1 MNYFIGLG
9 MMRIDGISDFNKNV
23 VQGLINDGDRDNR
36 VPFWRGH
43 DEFEHDRSMSG
54 VDVLV
59 SRIRS
64 ESDPDPQAVRMGRE
78 LISSGRLET
87 EKNIR
92 SVAEKLLKL
101 GI

>member
-1 MNYFIGLG
+1 
-9 MMRIDGISDFNKNV
+9 MRIEGISEFNKNI
-23 VQGLINDGDRDNR
+23 VQGMINDGDRDNR
-36 VPFWRGH
+36 VPFGRGH
-43 DEFEHDRSMSG
+43 DGFEHGRSMAS

-64 ESDPDPQAVRMGRE
+64 ETDPDPQAVRMGRE

-87 EKNIR
+87 DENIR